1 MTPTSLLVVALLS
14 IALLLFLIL
23 RWKLHPMIALLISSV
38 TLGAGSGMSAAS
50 LSSSLQKG
58 MADLLGSITV
68 IVAAGAVLGRMVEIS
83 GGGVVIARTLIRVF
97 GADRTPWALL
107 LTAYLVGIPVFFDA
121 GFLVLIPLLWSM
133 SKESKKSLL
142 LYALPVLSA
151 LTATHGLIPSHPGA
165 AAATQLLG
173 ADLGKTTLY
182 GLVLAVPMSI
192 VGGIVYGVWIGKRM
206 FIAVPEHLMSAT
218 QQSEAL
224 RHPSFPTVLTVVL
237 FPVLLISV
245 AALLFSGGWI
255 GFLGSAPI
263 ALLAAAILAL
273 IVLGIRSGFTGDVLV
288 RHTSESL
295 NSVGSLILIIGAA
308 GAFKQIIL
316 DCGAGPLFAQIIL
329 RSGIS
334 PLFMAF
340 LVGAALR
347 ITIGSATAAIVTAA
361 GLVAPI
367 AASFPHVDPALMV
380 MGVATGGSFLT
391 HVNDAGFWMVKEYCG
406 MTVAET
412 LRSYSVMK
420 AVTSLAGLLSL
431 WILSLIV

>member
-1 MTPTSLLVVALLS
+1 MTATSLLFVALLS

-23 RWKLHPMIALLISSV
+23 RLKLHPMIALLISSV

-58 MADLLGSITV
+58 VADLLGSIAV
-68 IVAAGAVLGRMVEIS
+68 IIAAGAVLGRMVEIS
-83 GGGVVIARTLIRVF
+83 GGGEVIARTLIRVF
-97 GADRTPWALL
+97 GADRAPWALL

-121 GFLVLIPLLWSM
+121 AFLVLIPLLWSM

-173 ADLGKTTLY
+173 ADLGRTTLY

-218 QQSEAL
+218 QPNEAL

-237 FPVLLISV
+237 FPILLISV
-245 AALLFSGGWI
+245 AALLCRGGWI
-255 GFLGSAPI
+255 GFLGSTPI

-273 IVLGIRSGFTGDVLV
+273 IALGIRSGFTGDVLV

-295 NSVGSLILIIGAA
+295 NSVGSLILVVGAA

-329 RSGIS
+329 HTGIS

-380 MGVATGGSFLT
+380 MGVAIGGSFLT

-406 MTVAET
+406 MTVPET